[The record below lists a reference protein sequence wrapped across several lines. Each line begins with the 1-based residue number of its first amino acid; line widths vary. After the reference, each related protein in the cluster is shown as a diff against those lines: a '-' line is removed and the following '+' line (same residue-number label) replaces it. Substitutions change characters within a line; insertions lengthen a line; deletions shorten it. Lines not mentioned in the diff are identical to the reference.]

1 MTKKD
6 IKYWLL
12 FQNKLSSKPGSH
24 MSVPVMFGNSTPGRV
39 GLPILV
45 ACCEYKIV
53 SVSPFVAFTITIK
66 GEGALY
72 FCVVCIF
79 PSSHLY
85 FWQVPF

>member
-6 IKYWLL
+6 IKYGLL

-24 MSVPVMFGNSTPGRV
+24 MSVPVMFGNSTPGAW
-39 GLPILV
+39 LPILV

-53 SVSPFVAFTITIK
+53 SAFTITIK
-66 GEGALY
+66 GEGAFY

-79 PSSHLY
+79 PNSHLY

>member
-6 IKYWLL
+6 IKYGLL

-24 MSVPVMFGNSTPGRV
+24 MSVPVMLVIVPLAV
-39 GLPILV
+39 WLPILV

-66 GEGALY
+66 GEGAFY